1 MIDNILSIF
10 REDPLRTSYETA
22 VEDFKKRKQEEI
34 KEVRRESERLI
45 SETEEAVGFLDE
57 ELKRIDEDD
66 RSYDRDVIEDVMNNV
81 MTKRRRDIDDLE
93 IPDDPVELCAN
104 LEEFIERFQDMSQK
118 EQAVMNEVRLP
129 DEFYEALENLQTLY
143 GDLEKFLNSEYTLL
157 ENYRDLQNAVSE
169 RQENL
174 ETVEDLRTEV
184 ESLKVKELEERKDE
198 LTDEIEELKQGPSW
212 EEYEE
217 LKQELE
223 DAKGKREKRVQEV
236 SHATS
241 RAERGVKKIVY
252 EAKNGELTV
261 GADTRVLENI
271 RDADANELLRESERV
286 EAASKSL
293 KQELPDDVPEGKDRE
308 KLKDALDKLV
318 DITEISDEVE
328 SLQKRIESLEEEVDK
343 HDAAEKKRQ
352 LEEEKSDVQD
362 QLDEEYRKRDELQKR
377 VEKNQETIR
386 ELEEEIE
393 RLLDESIDG
402 EVKVDDMDVGDMGD

>member
-1 MIDNILSIF
+1 MIDSILSIF

-22 VEDFKKRKQEEI
+22 VEDFEKRKQEDI

-66 RSYDRDVIEDVMNNV
+66 RNYDRDVIEDVMNNV
-81 MTKRRRDIDDLE
+81 MTKRRRDIDDLQ
-93 IPDDPVELCAN
+93 IPDDPVELRVN

-118 EQAVMNEVRLP
+118 EQAVMNEVRLH

-143 GDLEKFLNSEYTLL
+143 GDLEKFLESEYTLL
-157 ENYRDLQNAVSE
+157 ENYRDLRNVVSE
-169 RQENL
+169 RQESL
-174 ETVEDLRTEV
+174 EAVEDLRTEI
-184 ESLKVKELEERKDE
+184 ESLKIKELENRKDE

-261 GADTRVLENI
+261 GADTRVLEDI
-271 RDADANELLRESERV
+271 RDADANDLLRESERV
-286 EAASKSL
+286 ETASKSL

-318 DITEISDEVE
+318 DITELSDEVE
-328 SLQKRIESLEEEVDK
+328 SLQKRIVSLEEEVDR

-352 LEEEKSDVQD
+352 LEEKKSDVQD
-362 QLDEEYRKRDELQKR
+362 QLDKEYKKRDELQKR

-386 ELEEEIE
+386 GLEAEIE
-393 RLLDESIDG
+393 RLLDESIDA
-402 EVKVDDMDVGDMGD
+402 EVNVGDMDVGDMGD

>member
-22 VEDFKKRKQEEI
+22 VEDLEKRKQEEI

-157 ENYRDLQNAVSE
+157 ENYRDLRDAVSE
-169 RQENL
+169 RQGNL
-174 ETVEDLRTEV
+174 EAVEDLRTEV

-261 GADTRVLENI
+261 GADTRVLEDI

>member
-22 VEDFKKRKQEEI
+22 VEDLEKRKQEEI

-157 ENYRDLQNAVSE
+157 ENYRDLRDAVSE
-169 RQENL
+169 RQGNL

-261 GADTRVLENI
+261 GADTRVLEDI

>member
-1 MIDNILSIF
+1 MIDSILSIF

-22 VEDFKKRKQEEI
+22 VEDFEKRKQEDI

-66 RSYDRDVIEDVMNNV
+66 RNYDRDVIEDVMNNV
-81 MTKRRRDIDDLE
+81 MTKRRRDIDDLQ
-93 IPDDPVELCAN
+93 IPDDPVELRVN

-118 EQAVMNEVRLP
+118 EQAVMNEVRLH

-143 GDLEKFLNSEYTLL
+143 GDLEKFLESEYTLL
-157 ENYRDLQNAVSE
+157 ENYRDLRNVVSE
-169 RQENL
+169 RQESL
-174 ETVEDLRTEV
+174 EAVEDLRTEI
-184 ESLKVKELEERKDE
+184 ESLKIKELENRKDE

-261 GADTRVLENI
+261 GADTRVLEDI

-286 EAASKSL
+286 ETASKSL

-318 DITEISDEVE
+318 DITELSDEVE
-328 SLQKRIESLEEEVDK
+328 SLQKRIVSLEEEVDR

-352 LEEEKSDVQD
+352 LEEKKSDVQD
-362 QLDEEYRKRDELQKR
+362 QLDKEYKKRDELQKR

-386 ELEEEIE
+386 GLEAEIE
-393 RLLDESIDG
+393 RLLDESIDA
-402 EVKVDDMDVGDMGD
+402 EVNVGDMDVGDMGD